1 MGCLLETG
9 QPVFNRTRLYHSTS
23 ERTTVFSK
31 LVLSLTVFWL
41 YEADSSETVEEQHC
55 TLQEWVQI
63 VTDTR
68 EKNRGV
74 RRRVTG
80 ETEEEDKC
88 LSREYIF
95 PPPSSLI
102 LIFPPLPSPFLSPP
116 LSSTFLLPPSP
127 FPFASSHS
135 LFILCLA
142 SEVHPQLL
150 QGSSFTQITGSI
162 S

>member
-23 ERTTVFSK
+23 ERTTVLSK
-31 LVLSLTVFWL
+31 LVFSLTVFWL

-74 RRRVTG
+74 GRRVTG
-80 ETEEEDKC
+80 ETEEENKC
-88 LSREYIF
+88 LSEKRVHLPTSLFSYPYLSSPSLSLPLPSSF
-95 PPPSSLI
+95 FHLSPSSLS
-102 LIFPPLPSPFLSPP
+102 LSLCPLPFSFH
-116 LSSTFLLPPSP
+116 TLPG
-127 FPFASSHS
+127 
-135 LFILCLA
+135 
-142 SEVHPQLL
+142 V
-150 QGSSFTQITGSI
+150 
-162 S
+162 